1 MPSTRGENAANLFM
15 LPSLASLRL
24 GGCDSYGDMH
34 TLDVRSA
41 LQHSGIVPCLQ
52 HARHVEPGCKGLLA
66 GVQVASVRGVRDCPP
81 LCAKEEDLCQHPVR
95 AAKVHGAAW
104 V

>member
-1 MPSTRGENAANLFM
+1 MRNARGCLPMPSTRGENVANLFM

-52 HARHVEPGCKGLLA
+52 HAHHAELGCKVVLA
-66 GVQVASVRGVRDCPP
+66 GRQGSLVRGERVGAP
-81 LCAKEEDLCQHPVR
+81 LSAEKNIR
-95 AAKVHGAAW
+95 
-104 V
+104 